1 MVIIQ
6 HPTGPNDKEPPRY
19 GKMIEFGKRS
29 DAGTG
34 YMAYSDRVGPGV
46 VLLHEFFGLT
56 QSFKDYA
63 DKLCE
68 EGFTVLAPDL
78 YDGYIAPDS
87 DEALKKAQSLDNDHA
102 MRRVKA
108 AAAHLMDNWHPRLGA
123 VGFSLGAGFATQMAI
138 DMSPEAV
145 VTYYGAAEAN
155 KDWTAPLLAH
165 WAENDDWEDAEYVKE
180 YLAALEEN
188 GVEVDSYIYEGTGH
202 WFANTAVESAYNP
215 DAAALAFER
224 TVDFLHENLA

>member
-1 MVIIQ
+1 MVIVQ

-19 GKMIEFGKRS
+19 GRMIEFGKRS

-46 VLLHEFFGLT
+46 IVLHEFFGLT

-78 YDGYIAPDS
+78 YQGYIAPS
-87 DEALKKAQSLDNDHA
+87 VEEASKKEVDEEWA
-102 MRRVKA
+102 MRMLKA
-108 AAAHLMDNWHPRLGA
+108 AAAHLTDNWHPRLGV
-123 VGFSLGAGFATQMAI
+123 VGFSLGAGFAAEMATK
-138 DMSPEAV
+138 MSPEAV
-145 VTYYGAAEAN
+145 VTYYGAAEAS
-155 KDWTAPLLAH
+155 KSWKAPLLAH
-165 WAENDDWEDAEYVKE
+165 WAENDEWEDAEYVKE
-180 YLAALEEN
+180 YIGALREN

-202 WFANTAVESAYNP
+202 WFANTAVESAYNSE
-215 DAAALAFER
+215 AAGLAFER
-224 TVDFLHENLA
+224 TVDFFHHHLA